1 MADDYF
7 TKAEKIKQKVRNL
20 DWEKKIKLL
29 EKDFEDKKFSKEEF
43 LDKKRQVYS
52 EVLDQMSEI
61 NQEKMKLN
69 KDHSAE
75 PIEDDYLSDE
85 DLEIFQEQLTPFQYM
100 SLTKDYLGEFDSQDI
115 VFSDDFRKFENLENF
130 VHWECVKKIE
140 KLRIHN
146 NYFSCEFM
154 DKNELVIKDIACLN
168 ELSKL
173 EELVFDDEGNL
184 GDRIKVDY
192 FSSKQLSN
200 IKQLEIHGLWDL
212 SFLQNSFS
220 DNHNIYETLEI
231 IKNDLKTLERAV
243 YSGSIEAT
251 TSTNEQSN
259 IELDSNSEDV
269 LTRHLLKLSEVEDQ
283 FRQLTNKFEE
293 INFKLD
299 KLSNRLSKIQADNQI
314 RFQDIESAITSGAI
328 TTQLS
333 SKPKTDSKSEI
344 LPGSSQPQDLG
355 SISYKDTETSETSQ
369 QIQSV
374 NTTATVLTETFQA
387 EEKILPQELSPKKQ
401 YEFATSF
408 LKVGD
413 YSTAERA
420 FREFVLSNSE
430 HELAGS
436 AQYWY
441 AETFRIR
448 QLYTDAASAYLE
460 GYQKYPK
467 GNKAPIN
474 LLKLGVSMVQI
485 GEKDQGCKMINGVE
499 LQYPKAN
506 QSVIQK
512 AKYES
517 KKFECIKED
526 S

>member
-1 MADDYF
+1 MRF
-7 TKAEKIKQKVRNL
+7 TL
-20 DWEKKIKLL
+20 KLIL
-29 EKDFEDKKFSKEEF
+29 LILF
-43 LDKKRQVYS
+43 
-52 EVLDQMSEI
+52 
-61 NQEKMKLN
+61 N
-69 KDHSAE
+69 
-75 PIEDDYLSDE
+75 
-85 DLEIFQEQLTPFQYM
+85 
-100 SLTKDYLGEFDSQDI
+100 
-115 VFSDDFRKFENLENF
+115 
-130 VHWECVKKIE
+130 
-140 KLRIHN
+140 
-146 NYFSCEFM
+146 
-154 DKNELVIKDIACLN
+154 
-168 ELSKL
+168 
-173 EELVFDDEGNL
+173 
-184 GDRIKVDY
+184 
-192 FSSKQLSN
+192 
-200 IKQLEIHGLWDL
+200 L
-212 SFLQNSFS
+212 SFIQNSFS

-243 YSGSIEAT
+243 YSGSIEVN
-251 TSTNEQSN
+251 TSTIEKSN

-314 RFQDIESAITSGAI
+314 RFQDIESAISSSEI

-333 SKPKTDSKSEI
+333 SKPKTDTKSEI

-374 NTTATVLTETFQA
+374 DTTATVVTETFQA
-387 EEKILPQELSPKKQ
+387 EEKILPQDLSPKKQ

-420 FREFVLSNSE
+420 FREFVLTNSE
-430 HELAGS
+430 HKLAGS

>member
-1 MADDYF
+1 MRF
-7 TKAEKIKQKVRNL
+7 TL
-20 DWEKKIKLL
+20 KLI
-29 EKDFEDKKFSKEEF
+29 FI
-43 LDKKRQVYS
+43 
-52 EVLDQMSEI
+52 VLF
-61 NQEKMKLN
+61 N
-69 KDHSAE
+69 
-75 PIEDDYLSDE
+75 
-85 DLEIFQEQLTPFQYM
+85 
-100 SLTKDYLGEFDSQDI
+100 
-115 VFSDDFRKFENLENF
+115 
-130 VHWECVKKIE
+130 
-140 KLRIHN
+140 
-146 NYFSCEFM
+146 
-154 DKNELVIKDIACLN
+154 
-168 ELSKL
+168 
-173 EELVFDDEGNL
+173 
-184 GDRIKVDY
+184 
-192 FSSKQLSN
+192 
-200 IKQLEIHGLWDL
+200 L

-243 YSGSIEAT
+243 YSGSIEIN
-251 TSTNEQSN
+251 TSSNEQSN
-259 IELDSNSEDV
+259 IELDNNSEDV
-269 LTRHLLKLSEVEDQ
+269 LTRHLLKLSEVENQ

-314 RFQDIESAITSGAI
+314 RFQDIESSISSGESTI
-328 TTQLS
+328 QVS
-333 SKPKTDSKSEI
+333 SKPKTDVTKSEI

-355 SISYKDTETSETSQ
+355 TISYKDTETSETSQ

-374 NTTATVLTETFQA
+374 DTTATVVTETFQA
-387 EEKILPQELSPKKQ
+387 EEKILPQDLSPEKQ

-420 FREFVLSNSE
+420 FREFVLSNTE

-467 GNKAPIN
+467 GTKAPIN

>member
-1 MADDYF
+1 MRF
-7 TKAEKIKQKVRNL
+7 T
-20 DWEKKIKLL
+20 IKLI
-29 EKDFEDKKFSKEEF
+29 FI
-43 LDKKRQVYS
+43 
-52 EVLDQMSEI
+52 VLF
-61 NQEKMKLN
+61 N
-69 KDHSAE
+69 
-75 PIEDDYLSDE
+75 
-85 DLEIFQEQLTPFQYM
+85 
-100 SLTKDYLGEFDSQDI
+100 
-115 VFSDDFRKFENLENF
+115 
-130 VHWECVKKIE
+130 
-140 KLRIHN
+140 
-146 NYFSCEFM
+146 
-154 DKNELVIKDIACLN
+154 
-168 ELSKL
+168 
-173 EELVFDDEGNL
+173 
-184 GDRIKVDY
+184 
-192 FSSKQLSN
+192 
-200 IKQLEIHGLWDL
+200 L

-220 DNHNIYETLEI
+220 DSHNIYETLEI

-243 YSGSIEAT
+243 YSGSIEIN
-251 TSTNEQSN
+251 TSSNEQSN
-259 IELDSNSEDV
+259 IELDNNSEDV

-314 RFQDIESAITSGAI
+314 RFQDIESVISSGES

-333 SKPKTDSKSEI
+333 SKPKTDTTKSEI

-355 SISYKDTETSETSQ
+355 TISYKDTETSETSQ

-374 NTTATVLTETFQA
+374 ETTATIVTETFQA
-387 EEKILPQELSPKKQ
+387 EEKILPQGLSPKKQ

-420 FREFVLSNSE
+420 FREFVLSNTE

-467 GNKAPIN
+467 GTKAPIN

>member
-1 MADDYF
+1 M
-7 TKAEKIKQKVRNL
+7 KL
-20 DWEKKIKLL
+20 LIKLIIL
-29 EKDFEDKKFSKEEF
+29 KIIF
-43 LDKKRQVYS
+43 VYNLVAIS
-52 EVLDQMSEI
+52 
-61 NQEKMKLN
+61 N
-69 KDHSAE
+69 
-75 PIEDDYLSDE
+75 
-85 DLEIFQEQLTPFQYM
+85 
-100 SLTKDYLGEFDSQDI
+100 SL
-115 VFSDDFRKFENLENF
+115 
-130 VHWECVKKIE
+130 
-140 KLRIHN
+140 
-146 NYFSCEFM
+146 
-154 DKNELVIKDIACLN
+154 A
-168 ELSKL
+168 
-173 EELVFDDEGNL
+173 
-184 GDRIKVDY
+184 
-192 FSSKQLSN
+192 
-200 IKQLEIHGLWDL
+200 
-212 SFLQNSFS
+212 

-243 YSGSIEAT
+243 YSGSIE
-251 TSTNEQSN
+251 
-259 IELDSNSEDV
+259 IENRSISSSSSDVDPISEDV
-269 LTRHLLKLSEVEDQ
+269 LTRHLLKLSAIEGQ
-283 FRQLTNKFEE
+283 FKELTNKFEE

-299 KLSNRLSKIQADNQI
+299 KLSNRLSKIQVDNQL
-314 RFQDIESAITSGAI
+314 RFQDIEASLNSGI
-328 TTQLS
+328 ISEDSSKLS
-333 SKPKTDSKSEI
+333 SKPKIDENKI

-355 SISYKDTETSETSQ
+355 SISYKDTETSDTSQ
-369 QIQSV
+369 KIQSV
-374 NTTATVLTETFQA
+374 DTTATIVTENFQS
-387 EEKILPQELSPKKQ
+387 EDKILPQDISAEKQ

-420 FREFVLSNSE
+420 FREFVLSNTD

-467 GNKAPIN
+467 GKKAPIN

-499 LQYPKAN
+499 LQYPNAN

-517 KKFECIKED
+517 KKFECIKQD

>member
-1 MADDYF
+1 MRF
-7 TKAEKIKQKVRNL
+7 TL
-20 DWEKKIKLL
+20 KLI
-29 EKDFEDKKFSKEEF
+29 FI
-43 LDKKRQVYS
+43 
-52 EVLDQMSEI
+52 VLF
-61 NQEKMKLN
+61 N
-69 KDHSAE
+69 
-75 PIEDDYLSDE
+75 
-85 DLEIFQEQLTPFQYM
+85 
-100 SLTKDYLGEFDSQDI
+100 
-115 VFSDDFRKFENLENF
+115 
-130 VHWECVKKIE
+130 
-140 KLRIHN
+140 
-146 NYFSCEFM
+146 
-154 DKNELVIKDIACLN
+154 
-168 ELSKL
+168 
-173 EELVFDDEGNL
+173 
-184 GDRIKVDY
+184 
-192 FSSKQLSN
+192 
-200 IKQLEIHGLWDL
+200 L

-243 YSGSIEAT
+243 YSGSIEVK
-251 TSTNEQSN
+251 TSSNEQSN

-314 RFQDIESAITSGAI
+314 RFQDIESSISSGESTI
-328 TTQLS
+328 QLS
-333 SKPKTDSKSEI
+333 SKPKTDVTKSEI

-355 SISYKDTETSETSQ
+355 TISYKDTETSETSQ

-374 NTTATVLTETFQA
+374 DTTATVVTETFQA
-387 EEKILPQELSPKKQ
+387 EEKILPQDLSPEKQ

-420 FREFVLSNSE
+420 FREFVLSNTE

-467 GNKAPIN
+467 GTKAPIN

>member
-1 MADDYF
+1 MM
-7 TKAEKIKQKVRNL
+7 L
-20 DWEKKIKLL
+20 
-29 EKDFEDKKFSKEEF
+29 
-43 LDKKRQVYS
+43 
-52 EVLDQMSEI
+52 
-61 NQEKMKLN
+61 
-69 KDHSAE
+69 
-75 PIEDDYLSDE
+75 
-85 DLEIFQEQLTPFQYM
+85 IF
-100 SLTKDYLGEFDSQDI
+100 K
-115 VFSDDFRKFENLENF
+115 
-130 VHWECVKKIE
+130 
-140 KLRIHN
+140 
-146 NYFSCEFM
+146 
-154 DKNELVIKDIACLN
+154 LVILKLFLILN
-168 ELSKL
+168 
-173 EELVFDDEGNL
+173 LVF
-184 GDRIKVDY
+184 I
-192 FSSKQLSN
+192 N
-200 IKQLEIHGLWDL
+200 I
-212 SFLQNSFS
+212 SFA

-243 YSGSIEAT
+243 YSGSIEVKA
-251 TSTNEQSN
+251 STNDSSVSN
-259 IELDSNSEDV
+259 LDQNSEDV

-283 FRQLTNKFEE
+283 FRELTNKFEE

-299 KLSNRLSKIQADNQI
+299 KLSTRVSKIQADNQI
-314 RFQDIESAITSGAI
+314 RFQDIETNISSGNI
-328 TTQLS
+328 SSVENQLS
-333 SKPKTDSKSEI
+333 SKPKIDEQKV

-355 SISYKDTETSETSQ
+355 TISYKDTETNETSQ

-374 NTTATVLTETFQA
+374 DTTASIVTETFQS
-387 EEKILPQELSPKKQ
+387 EEKILPQDLNPVEQ

-420 FREFVLSNSE
+420 FREFVLSNPD

-467 GNKAPIN
+467 GKKAPIN

-499 LQYPKAN
+499 LQYPNAN

-517 KKFECIKED
+517 KKFECIKQD

>member
-1 MADDYF
+1 MM
-7 TKAEKIKQKVRNL
+7 L
-20 DWEKKIKLL
+20 
-29 EKDFEDKKFSKEEF
+29 
-43 LDKKRQVYS
+43 
-52 EVLDQMSEI
+52 
-61 NQEKMKLN
+61 
-69 KDHSAE
+69 
-75 PIEDDYLSDE
+75 
-85 DLEIFQEQLTPFQYM
+85 IF
-100 SLTKDYLGEFDSQDI
+100 K
-115 VFSDDFRKFENLENF
+115 
-130 VHWECVKKIE
+130 
-140 KLRIHN
+140 
-146 NYFSCEFM
+146 
-154 DKNELVIKDIACLN
+154 LVILKLFLILN
-168 ELSKL
+168 
-173 EELVFDDEGNL
+173 LVF
-184 GDRIKVDY
+184 I
-192 FSSKQLSN
+192 N
-200 IKQLEIHGLWDL
+200 I
-212 SFLQNSFS
+212 SFA

-243 YSGSIEAT
+243 YSGSIEVKA
-251 TSTNEQSN
+251 SN
-259 IELDSNSEDV
+259 NNSSASNLDQNSEDV

-283 FRQLTNKFEE
+283 FRELTNKFEE

-299 KLSNRLSKIQADNQI
+299 KLSTRVSKIQADNQI
-314 RFQDIESAITSGAI
+314 RFQDIETNISSGNI
-328 TTQLS
+328 SSEENQLS
-333 SKPKTDSKSEI
+333 SKPKTDEQKI

-355 SISYKDTETSETSQ
+355 TISYKDTETNETSQ

-374 NTTATVLTETFQA
+374 DTTASIVTETFQS
-387 EEKILPQELSPKKQ
+387 EEKILPQDLNTGEQ

-420 FREFVLSNSE
+420 FREFVLSNPD

-467 GNKAPIN
+467 GKKAPIN

-499 LQYPKAN
+499 LQYPNAN

-517 KKFECIKED
+517 KKFECIKQD

>member
-1 MADDYF
+1 MM
-7 TKAEKIKQKVRNL
+7 L
-20 DWEKKIKLL
+20 
-29 EKDFEDKKFSKEEF
+29 
-43 LDKKRQVYS
+43 
-52 EVLDQMSEI
+52 
-61 NQEKMKLN
+61 
-69 KDHSAE
+69 
-75 PIEDDYLSDE
+75 
-85 DLEIFQEQLTPFQYM
+85 IF
-100 SLTKDYLGEFDSQDI
+100 K
-115 VFSDDFRKFENLENF
+115 
-130 VHWECVKKIE
+130 
-140 KLRIHN
+140 
-146 NYFSCEFM
+146 
-154 DKNELVIKDIACLN
+154 LVILKLFLILN
-168 ELSKL
+168 
-173 EELVFDDEGNL
+173 LVF
-184 GDRIKVDY
+184 I
-192 FSSKQLSN
+192 N
-200 IKQLEIHGLWDL
+200 I
-212 SFLQNSFS
+212 SFA

-243 YSGSIEAT
+243 YSGSIEVKA
-251 TSTNEQSN
+251 STNDSSVSN
-259 IELDSNSEDV
+259 LDQNSEDV

-283 FRQLTNKFEE
+283 FRELTNKFEE

-299 KLSNRLSKIQADNQI
+299 KLSTRVSKIQADNQI
-314 RFQDIESAITSGAI
+314 RFQDIETNISSGNI
-328 TTQLS
+328 SSVENQVS
-333 SKPKTDSKSEI
+333 SKPKIDEQKV

-355 SISYKDTETSETSQ
+355 TISYKDTETNETSQ

-374 NTTATVLTETFQA
+374 DTTASIVTETFQS
-387 EEKILPQELSPKKQ
+387 EEKILPQDLNPVEQ

-420 FREFVLSNSE
+420 FREFVLSNPD

-467 GNKAPIN
+467 GKKAPIN

-499 LQYPKAN
+499 LQYPNAN

-517 KKFECIKED
+517 KKFECIKQD